1 MFQARPTALLWLRM
15 AVRTNQ
21 PLNPLAPPPFI
32 VIRLCE
38 TRSKPGPL
46 RGGAA
51 AQSATSSAHA
61 SPAPGLGTTATPR
74 LVGAPQRIY
83 SLKQCKTPFPEQ
95 QHPAACHGALAQV
108 AGSGGWLAVND
119 LEKATTLA
127 RMDAVPGDRGSTYA
141 RGVKIT
147 SCRMPAVRA
156 DVA

>member
-1 MFQARPTALLWLRM
+1 MASDHRDSPRPGER
-15 AVRTNQ
+15 
-21 PLNPLAPPPFI
+21 
-32 VIRLCE
+32 
-38 TRSKPGPL
+38 
-46 RGGAA
+46 GAA

-61 SPAPGLGTTATPR
+61 SPAPLHNGHAASGRRSAADLSS
-74 LVGAPQRIY
+74 